1 MLRHGQL
8 AAAAGFWL
16 ALYTAVH
23 FLALRFLPPKRFAQ
37 RAAHERNLFVQ
48 YALSAAKGAFV
59 FAAAARIAFGDS
71 GIQELAAFTSFDG
84 PINGTPIE
92 VSVYLYVGYALV
104 DLVAVVAYYGKGGKG
119 DHLLVVHHAVAIF
132 VWGYILQHD
141 FAYVHAVVSYSCSCI
156 VLS

>member
-59 FAAAARIAFGDS
+59 FAAAARIAFG
-71 GIQELAAFTSFDG
+71 G
-84 PINGTPIE
+84 GTTLSKDDTKVMEEMDP
-92 VSVYLYVGYALV
+92 VQ
-104 DLVAVVAYYGKGGKG
+104 LVAMG
-119 DHLLVVHHAVAIF
+119 
-132 VWGYILQHD
+132 
-141 FAYVHAVVSYSCSCI
+141 
-156 VLS
+156 